1 MRARWLAIVAVAAQ
15 MVACQASTGST
26 TSPAVS
32 STAAAQ
38 PSPSTTPGLGTN
50 PSTAIQ
56 PAAIKCTSPF
66 PTNHPLALVN
76 LYGIEGAV
84 VRDLADFNH
93 PSTVCSI
100 PACDNSAGC
109 QAYLTTQYVSP
120 LFAGSGRLSYWGYD
134 GNGFALFVFDMRTGS
149 LSTELAS
156 HAHSTLSEPA
166 WSPDGTRL
174 TYRLDVEPGLVEWH
188 LVFRSF
194 DKTLARFDHLSS
206 GSAQSFIE
214 LVGFSADG
222 QYVAENDNLGT
233 PSTWRIRVL
242 RVADGTT
249 AKELVGASAAV
260 WGAAGSRLYFQS
272 EAGVQVW
279 NGATNQLDSVL
290 PGYQWLRPQASA
302 DGKRIAFTLFQ
313 HSGIGVLDLA
323 TGNVLEPISSA
334 RSDPRFLTS
343 DLIWSRTL
351 DTHETYIF
359 DLTTGKESPSIDYL
373 FFDAFPHT
381 LAQLSA

>member
-1 MRARWLAIVAVAAQ
+1 MRGRWLAIVAVAGQ
-15 MVACQASTGST
+15 MVACQAGTGST
-26 TSPAVS
+26 TSPAGS
-32 STAAAQ
+32 STAVAQ
-38 PSPSTTPGLGTN
+38 ESPSTTPGLGTN
-50 PSTAIQ
+50 PSTAVH
-56 PAAIKCTSPF
+56 PAPIKCTSPI

-100 PACDNSAGC
+100 PACDNSAC
-109 QAYLTTQYVSP
+109 SQTRLKTQYVTYQ
-120 LFAGSGRLSYWGYD
+120 FADSAHLSYWATALD
-134 GNGFALFVFDMRTGS
+134 ESGFALFVFDMRTGS
-149 LSTELAS
+149 VSTELALHTYS
-156 HAHSTLSEPA
+156 SAITQAA

-174 TYRLDVEPGLVEWH
+174 TYQLEVEPGVVEWH
-188 LVFRSF
+188 MVFRSL
-194 DKTLARFDHLSS
+194 DKTLARYDRSS
-206 GSAQSFIE
+206 GSDGS

-222 QYVAENDNLGT
+222 QYVAEYESLGT
-233 PSTWRIRVL
+233 PSTWRIRIL
-242 RVADGTT
+242 SVAGGTT
-249 AKELVGASAAV
+249 AKELAGVSAAV

-272 EAGVQVW
+272 DAGVQVW
-279 NGATNQLDSVL
+279 NGATNQLDTVL

-302 DGKRIAFTLFQ
+302 DGKRIAFTLFRG
-313 HSGIGVLDLA
+313 SGIGVLDIA
-323 TGNVLEPISSA
+323 TGNVLEPISGA
-334 RSDPRFLTS
+334 RFDPRFLTS